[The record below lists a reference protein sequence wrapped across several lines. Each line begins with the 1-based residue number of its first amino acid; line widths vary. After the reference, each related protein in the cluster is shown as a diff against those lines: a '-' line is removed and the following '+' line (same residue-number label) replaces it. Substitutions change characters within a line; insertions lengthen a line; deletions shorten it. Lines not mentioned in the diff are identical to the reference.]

1 MQQAALSYVARGFAV
16 LPVHEMVQGACSCG
30 QPCKSPAKHPRLKNG
45 LLNASKNPAIVAEWW
60 GNTYPATSN
69 VGIRTGRESHIV
81 VLDLDLQKP
90 GAQAAITAW
99 FSEKG
104 GWGNP
109 LIAKTGS
116 GGLHLY
122 YRYPFLADNQTITT
136 TTQLDGVVGLDVRG
150 DGGYVVAPPSLN
162 AAGPYTWL
170 NEGEPGELPAALLEV
185 LTAERKAPAAP
196 AAAESWRPFVT
207 LTRAHLQHVA
217 LTNPTAQRILA
228 LQPWAPHG
236 GKYNAMRDLCYA
248 LCAEFG
254 PISAFAPDVYAAIA
268 HSCALVKAEDPNTTA
283 SAEQWL
289 SCMQSAWPRAEA
301 KAQARREAATMAAN
315 LSAATAVVAQTL
327 QTAGAGFFT
336 GAQLK
341 ALVKKAKDPNV
352 QAILKAASA
361 GTDISPDLEPA
372 LEAAGTFVA
381 KQNPACAPD
390 RIMPCFAHMPLK
402 AEGIAAFRRGL
413 EVGHAQAN
421 DKDAW
426 RRGLIV
432 GENDK
437 AIVCTSNAAKIM
449 ALHPDMVGVLVY
461 DTRAANFR
469 FVKPA
474 PWTRGTGPF
483 MTTADHVAAG
493 TWLSDVTGLGW
504 PTVIA
509 GESFMALKE
518 SLYPWDGVTEYLK
531 SVAWDGQPRLG
542 TWLIDYASAPDSAYV
557 RAVGSITLIAAAARA
572 LHPGCKADTVLIL
585 EGAQGRKKSS
595 LISALCADS
604 TWFAEHE
611 GALSGRDKDAVMQIV
626 QGPWLVELGELAGLS
641 KAETNTIKQFVTRRV
656 DRLRTPYGRVV
667 EDFPRKTIFIAST
680 NEGEYLRDTTG
691 NRRWLP
697 VSVGNCYPEQL
708 AAVRDQLWAEAVH
721 RLRAGERW
729 WLEDVDL
736 LVAAA
741 EEQAARM
748 ETDILDERLSG
759 YLQNIKQPFCLL
771 EVFGH
776 LGIDAANP
784 NSHETRRL
792 KGAILRAGFVL
803 GGKTERRTAMG
814 TSIVTRFFRRPGEVY
829 ADEGVSEL
837 DAARAIGQ
845 G

>member
-99 FSEKG
+99 FSAKG
-104 GWGNP
+104 GWGSP

-122 YRYPFLADNQTITT
+122 YRYPFLADDQTITT
-136 TTQLDGVVGLDVRG
+136 TTHLDGVVGLDVRG

-170 NEGEPGELPAALLEV
+170 NEGEPGELPAALLDV
-185 LTAERKAPAAP
+185 LTAERKAPLAP
-196 AAAESWRPFVT
+196 AAAETWRPFVT
-207 LTRAHLQHVA
+207 LQRAHLQQIAPV
-217 LTNPTAQRILA
+217 NPTAARILRLEA
-228 LQPWAPHG
+228 WAPHG

-254 PISAFAPDVYAAIA
+254 PVNAMAPDVWAAVA
-268 HSCALVKAEDPNTTA
+268 KSCAAAKAEDPSTTA
-283 SAEQWL
+283 SPEQWL
-289 SCMQSAWPRAEA
+289 ACFQGAWARAEG
-301 KAQARREAATMAAN
+301 KAAN
-315 LSAATAVVAQTL
+315 RRDAAALAAGVASLAFQAAAVT
-327 QTAGAGFFT
+327 TTTPSSFFT
-336 GAQLK
+336 SAQLK

-352 QAILKAASA
+352 QAILKAASG
-361 GTDISPDLEPA
+361 GTEIPAELEPA
-372 LEAAGTFVA
+372 LEAAGTFVGR
-381 KQNPACAPD
+381 QNPSVPPD
-390 RIMPCFAHMPLK
+390 KIMPAFAHMPLK
-402 AEGIAAFRRGL
+402 AEGLAAFRKGI
-413 EVGHAQAN
+413 ETGHALAN
-421 DKDAW
+421 DKGAW
-426 RRGLIV
+426 RRGLAV

-437 AIVCTSNAAKIM
+437 PLVCPANAAKILT
-449 ALHPDMVGVLVY
+449 LHPEMMGVLVF
-461 DTRAANFR
+461 DTRVGNFR
-469 FVKPA
+469 FMRPA
-474 PWTRGTGPF
+474 PWQRGAHPF
-483 MTTADHVAAG
+483 LSSADAACVG
-493 TWLSDVTGLGW
+493 TWLTDVTGV
-504 PTVIA
+504 PFNAAIA
-509 GESFMALKE
+509 HEAITSLRE
-518 SLYPWDGVTEYLK
+518 SLHQFDGVSTYLEAVQWDGL
-531 SVAWDGQPRLG
+531 PRLD
-542 TWLIDYASAPDSAYV
+542 TWLIDYASAPDSDYV

-572 LHPGCKADTVLIL
+572 LRPGCKADTVLIL
-585 EGAQGRKKSS
+585 EGSQGRKKSS
-595 LISALCADS
+595 LIQALCADAS
-604 TWFAEHE
+604 WFAEHE

-641 KAETNTIKQFVTRRV
+641 KAETNTIKQFVTRKV

-667 EDFPRKTIFIAST
+667 EDFPRKTLFIAST

-697 VSVGNCYPEQL
+697 VSVGNCYPVQL

-729 WLEDVDL
+729 WLEDADL

-759 YLQNIKQPFCLL
+759 YLQTIKQPFCLL

-803 GGKTERRTAMG
+803 GSKTERRAVMG